1 MTVSM
6 AMLVGTCAAVL
17 MGIVHH
23 YALSGIL
30 RFSPHRLEGS
40 GLRIILTFSALLL
53 LHVLELVTLAVFNAM
68 VVENLLPKSFG
79 NSPPLFEDI
88 LYVTGIS
95 FSTLGYSSLEVSGP
109 FRLLLMLQSLLGF
122 MLLTWSAT
130 FLYSACQQVWQKA
143 KDTR

>member
-17 MGIVHH
+17 MGTVHH

-30 RFSPHRLEGS
+30 RFSPHRSEGS

-53 LHVLELVTLAVFNAM
+53 LHVLELFTLAVFNAM
-68 VVENLLPKSFG
+68 VVESVLPQSFG

-95 FSTLGYSSLEVSGP
+95 FSTLGYSSLEVAGP

-143 KDTR
+143 KDSR

>member
-17 MGIVHH
+17 MGTVHH

-30 RFSPHRLEGS
+30 RFSPHRSEGS
-40 GLRIILTFSALLL
+40 GVRIILTFSALLL
-53 LHVLELVTLAVFNAM
+53 LTLAVFNAM
-68 VVENLLPKSFG
+68 VVESVLPQSFG

-95 FSTLGYSSLEVSGP
+95 FSTLGYSSLEVAGP

-143 KDTR
+143 KDSR